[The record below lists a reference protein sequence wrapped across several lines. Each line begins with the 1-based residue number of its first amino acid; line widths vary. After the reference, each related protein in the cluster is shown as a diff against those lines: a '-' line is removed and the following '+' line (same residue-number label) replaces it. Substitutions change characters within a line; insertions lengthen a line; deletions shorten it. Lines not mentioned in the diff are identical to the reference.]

1 MPHPPRLLYL
11 IFSLFVA
18 ATLCSSAVA
27 GDPHGQ
33 RSLSAGAIATS
44 DIYGARAAQE
54 IMNAGGNVADA
65 AVAVAFVEAVTYPE
79 AGNIGG
85 GGFLTLW
92 FGGQPYFLDYRE
104 TAPAAARRNMYLD
117 SRDEVIENLSL
128 VGNLSAAVPGTV
140 RGMGEL
146 HHRFARLSW
155 AKDLAPA
162 IRLARRGFIVDKNLI
177 EHTQSADVIAFN
189 HSTNFDRYFGSVQ
202 PDHLLHQPELAA
214 TLARIARL
222 GPDELYRG
230 TTADLLVAQ
239 MQRGS
244 VRGIMTKADLS
255 AYRAVWRSP
264 LTAEWRGFQVI
275 TAPPP
280 SSGGIALMQML
291 QMKDIAS
298 SLFTG
303 VPLNSAQYIH
313 LVAEIEKRVF
323 ADRAEYLGDP
333 DFVAVP
339 VRQLMDRTYIAERA
353 ATIDPMRPSITA
365 SVLPGL
371 EKPQTT
377 HFSIVDR
384 WGNAV
389 SNTYTLNGWFGSGVV
404 VEGAGFLLNDEMD
417 DFAAKAGV
425 PNGTGVVG
433 GDFNAIAP
441 GKRPLSSMTPTILT
455 RDGKVS
461 MVIGTPGASRIFT
474 SIFQVLVDV
483 YDFNLTLDEAQNQF
497 RFHHQLLPDNVVF
510 NEPWAPFA
518 PELVAALR
526 EKGYSV
532 EQQDWNGDIEAIQI
546 VGREPLP
553 VADPRARGVALTLT
567 VH

>member
-1 MPHPPRLLYL
+1 LPHPPRLLYL
-11 IFSLFVA
+11 TFRLFVA
-18 ATLCSSAVA
+18 ATLCSSAAA
-27 GDPHGQ
+27 GAP
-33 RSLSAGAIATS
+33 RSPPSLSAGAIATS
-44 DIYGARAAQE
+44 DVYGARAAQE

-92 FGGQPYFLDYRE
+92 FGGHPYFLDYRE
-104 TAPAAARRNMYLD
+104 TAPAAAGRNMYLD
-117 SRDEVIENLSL
+117 ARGEVIENLSL
-128 VGNLSAAVPGTV
+128 VGNLSAGVPGTV

-155 AKDLAPA
+155 AKDLGPA
-162 IRLARRGFIVDKNLI
+162 IRLAREGFIVDKNLI
-177 EHTQSADVIAFN
+177 EHTQSDDVIAFN
-189 HSTNFDRYFGSVQ
+189 HSTNFDRYFGSAKTNRR
-202 PDHLLHQPELAA
+202 LHQPELAA
-214 TLARIARL
+214 TLTRIARL
-222 GPDELYRG
+222 GPDEFYQG
-230 TTADLLVAQ
+230 ITADLLVAQ

-264 LTAEWRGFQVI
+264 LTAVWRGFQVI

-298 SLFTG
+298 NLFTG

-333 DFVAVP
+333 DFVDVP
-339 VRQLMDRTYIAERA
+339 VRQLMDRTYIARRA
-353 ATIDPMRPSITA
+353 ATIDPIRPSITA

-371 EKPQTT
+371 EKHETT

-483 YDFNLTLDEAQNQF
+483 YDFNLTLEEAQNQF

-518 PELVAALR
+518 PPLVAALR

-553 VADPRARGVALTLT
+553 VADPRARGVA
-567 VH
+567 VIVR

>member
-1 MPHPPRLLYL
+1 
-11 IFSLFVA
+11 
-18 ATLCSSAVA
+18 
-27 GDPHGQ
+27 
-33 RSLSAGAIATS
+33 
-44 DIYGARAAQE
+44 
-54 IMNAGGNVADA
+54 MNEGGNAADA

-92 FGGQPYFLDYRE
+92 FEGHPYFLDYRE
-104 TAPAAARRNMYLD
+104 TAPAAASRNMYLD
-117 SRDEVIENLSL
+117 RRGEVIENLSL
-128 VGNLSAAVPGTV
+128 VGNLSVGVPGTV

-155 AKDLAPA
+155 ARDLAPA
-162 IRLARRGFIVDKNLI
+162 IRLAHSGFIVDKNLI
-177 EHTQSADVIAFN
+177 EHSRSDDVIAFD
-189 HSTNFDRYFGSVQ
+189 HSTNFDRYFAAAQ
-202 PDHLLHQPELAA
+202 TNHTLRQPELAA
-214 TLARIARL
+214 TLTRIARL
-222 GPDELYRG
+222 GPDEFYRG
-230 TTADLLVAQ
+230 TIADLLVAQ

-244 VRGIMTKADLS
+244 VIGIITKADLA

-264 LTAEWRGFQVI
+264 LTTDWRGFQVI

-291 QMKDIAS
+291 QMKDDAS
-298 SLFTG
+298 SLFAG
-303 VPLNSAQYIH
+303 VPLNSVQYIH

-333 DFVAVP
+333 DFVNVP
-339 VRQLMDRTYIAERA
+339 VRQLMDRTYIARRA
-353 ATIDPMRPSITA
+353 ATIDPTRPSITA

-433 GDFNAIAP
+433 GDSNAIAP

-455 RDGKVS
+455 RDDKAS

-483 YDFNLTLDEAQNQF
+483 YDFHLTLGDAQKQF
-497 RFHHQLLPDNVVF
+497 RFHHQLLPENVIF
-510 NEPWAPFA
+510 NEPWAPFS
-518 PELVAALR
+518 PELAAGLR
-526 EKGYSV
+526 ERGYSV
-532 EQQDWNGDIEAIQI
+532 KQQDWNGDIEAIQI
-546 VGREPLP
+546 VGRRPVP
-553 VADPRARGVALTLT
+553 VADPRARGVALT
-567 VH
+567 VY

>member
-1 MPHPPRLLYL
+1 MPCRPGLRSLTCT
-11 IFSLFVA
+11 LFVA
-18 ATLCSSAVA
+18 ATLCSSAVIGA
-27 GDPHGQ
+27 PHAKP
-33 RSLSAGAIATS
+33 SLSAGAIATS

-54 IMNAGGNVADA
+54 IMNEGGNVADA

-79 AGNIGG
+79 AGNVGG

-92 FGGQPYFLDYRE
+92 FNGHPYFLDYRE
-104 TAPAAARRNMYLD
+104 TAPAAAARNMYLD
-117 SRDEVIENLSL
+117 ARGDVIENLSL
-128 VGNLSAAVPGTV
+128 VGNLSAGVPGTV

-162 IRLARRGFIVDKNLI
+162 IRVAHRGFIVDKNLI
-177 EHTQSADVIAFN
+177 EHSKSDDVIAFN
-189 HSTNFDRYFGSVQ
+189 HSTNFDRYFGSAQ
-202 PDHLLHQPELAA
+202 TGHMLRQPELAA
-214 TLARIARL
+214 TLTRIARD
-222 GPDELYRG
+222 GPDEFYQG
-230 TTADLLVAQ
+230 IIADLLVAQ

-244 VRGIMTKADLS
+244 VKGLITKADLAS
-255 AYRAVWRSP
+255 YRAVWRAP
-264 LTAEWRGFQVI
+264 LTTHWRGFQVI

-291 QMKDIAS
+291 QMKEDAS
-298 SLFTG
+298 NLFVG

-333 DFVAVP
+333 DFVNVP
-339 VRQLMDRTYIAERA
+339 VRQLMDPTYIARRA
-353 ATIDPMRPSITA
+353 TTIDPTRPSITT
-365 SVLPGL
+365 SVIPGL

-389 SNTYTLNGWFGSGVV
+389 SNTFTLNGWFGSGVV

-417 DFAAKAGV
+417 DFAAKAGA

-483 YDFNLTLDEAQNQF
+483 YDFHLTLKDAQKQF
-497 RFHHQLLPDNVVF
+497 RFHHQLLPDNVIF

-518 PELVAALR
+518 PELIAALR

-546 VGREPLP
+546 VGRQPVP
-553 VADPRARGVALTLT
+553 VADPRARGAAVTI
-567 VH
+567 H